1 MPFDFKTTVL
11 RLDADL
17 ARDVPEWDR
26 LDRAACI
33 GNAAHECGG
42 FRVLQETNPT
52 VAGSAGGWGFFQWT
66 GPRRRA
72 FFAWAKER
80 GFKPDSYEANYGFL
94 LFELRTAEPKAIGAT
109 RRAKGLEA
117 KVKAFEL
124 AYERAGVKHYPSR
137 IEWAKRVQ
145 SLCEAEPIGPARP
158 APDVQAVI
166 PPAPKPLTQS
176 RTIWSTLAGFFGV
189 GGAGVMSHIDGVFSA
204 DWKTVLAVGL
214 LIGLAAGALVIYE
227 RVKKG

>member
-1 MPFDFKTTVL
+1 MAFDFKTTAL
-11 RLDADL
+11 RLNADL
-17 ARDVPEWDR
+17 ARDVPEWER

-42 FRVLQETNPT
+42 FRLLQEVNPT

-80 GFKPDSYEANYGFL
+80 NLKPDSYEANYGFL
-94 LFELRTAEPKAIGAT
+94 LFELRTSEPKAIGAT
-109 RRAKGLEA
+109 RKAKGLEA

-124 AYERAGVKHYPSR
+124 AYERAGVKHYPKR
-137 IEWAKRVQ
+137 IQWAQRVLDLPGN
-145 SLCEAEPIGPARP
+145 SAAKN
-158 APDVQAVI
+158 APEVQAVI
-166 PPAPKPLTQS
+166 PPAPKPLVQS

-189 GGAGVMSHIDGVFSA
+189 GGAGILSHVDGVFAA
-204 DWKTVLAVGL
+204 DWKTVLALGL
-214 LIGLAAGALVIYE
+214 LIGVGAGALVIYE